1 MPKDY
6 YKTLG
11 VKRDCDEEDL
21 KKAYRKLALKW
32 HPDRNLENKVSALRR
47 EGRCP
52 PPFCAGPAEVGAR
65 ARPRPAAC
73 AARCTEELNIPYF
86 RMCLES

>member
-1 MPKDY
+1 MPPKDY

-32 HPDRNLENKVSALRR
+32 HPDRNLENKVRR
-47 EGRCP
+47 ER
-52 PPFCAGPAEVGAR
+52 ASERASER
-65 ARPRPAAC
+65 AREPADERAFRVL
-73 AARCTEELNIPYF
+73 AAG
-86 RMCLES
+86 

>member
-32 HPDRNLENKVSALRR
+32 HPDRNLENKVRRR
-47 EGRCP
+47 ERAAAVLLQLP
-52 PPFCAGPAEVGAR
+52 RAAHASSPPFVSFAR
-65 ARPRPAAC
+65 THSSGGRRPARTRRAG
-73 AARCTEELNIPYF
+73 
-86 RMCLES
+86 